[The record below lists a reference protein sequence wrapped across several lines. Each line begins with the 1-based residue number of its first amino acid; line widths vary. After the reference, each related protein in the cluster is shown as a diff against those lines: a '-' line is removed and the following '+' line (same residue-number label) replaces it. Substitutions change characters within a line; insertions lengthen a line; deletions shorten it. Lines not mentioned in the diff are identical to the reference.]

1 MPERIVTDEK
11 GDRWD
16 VRQAAEGELTFRH
29 QGGRELRIE
38 TDARLDSIS
47 SDRLLGLLAD
57 ARGAHGDA
65 AGGDR
70 RGRERPLDPEGYTTN

>member
-16 VRQAAEGELTFRH
+16 VLQREGNELTFRH
-29 QGGRELRIE
+29 QGGRELRVE
-38 TDARLDSIS
+38 STAPLDSIS

-57 ARGAHGDA
+57 AREAEGESGI
-65 AGGDR
+65 GER
-70 RGRERPLDPEGYTTN
+70 RGRQAPLDPEGYTTN